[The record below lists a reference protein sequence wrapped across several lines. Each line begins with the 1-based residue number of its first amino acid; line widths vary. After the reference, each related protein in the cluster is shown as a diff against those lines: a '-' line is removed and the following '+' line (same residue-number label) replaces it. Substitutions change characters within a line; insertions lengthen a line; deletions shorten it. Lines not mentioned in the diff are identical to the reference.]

1 MRVFPIR
8 LAAQYLGVS
17 KRTLQRWDHEGKL
30 VPERLPSGARR
41 YTVEQ
46 LDAFVG
52 LRSAPNKR
60 RAAVYARVS
69 SAKQKADGNLSRQ
82 YDRLLVEAKRRD
94 LVIEIDV
101 AEVASGV
108 NENRRGL
115 AKLLRAA
122 ANGRFDVLLIEHRDR
137 LARFGYSY
145 LVAAFNA
152 CGVKVEVVEDDIM
165 HKEPTAELV
174 DDLLA
179 IVMVFAA
186 RIYGKRASAVRR
198 KVKAVLSEEPHEA
211 AA

>member
-1 MRVFPIR
+1 MLPIR

-17 KRTLQRWDHEGKL
+17 VRSLQRWDHEGKR
-30 VPERLPSGARR
+30 VPRRLPSGARR
-41 YTVEQ
+41 YSTDQ

-52 LRSAPNKR
+52 LRTAPATR

-69 SAKQKADGNLSRQ
+69 SAKQKAEGNLDRQ
-82 YDRLLVEAKRRD
+82 HKRLLAEVGRRG
-94 LVIEIDV
+94 LVLAMDV

-115 AKLLRAA
+115 ARLLKAA
-122 ANGRFDVLLIEHRDR
+122 ANGRFDVLLVEHQDR
-137 LARFGYSY
+137 LARFGYRY
-145 LVAAFNA
+145 LVAAFA
-152 CGVKVEVVEDDIM
+152 ASGVEVEVVEDDPGR
-165 HKEPTAELV
+165 KEPTAELV

-186 RIYGKRASAVRR
+186 RIYGKRASVVRS
-198 KVKAVLSEEPHEA
+198 KVKAALAQEAAEA